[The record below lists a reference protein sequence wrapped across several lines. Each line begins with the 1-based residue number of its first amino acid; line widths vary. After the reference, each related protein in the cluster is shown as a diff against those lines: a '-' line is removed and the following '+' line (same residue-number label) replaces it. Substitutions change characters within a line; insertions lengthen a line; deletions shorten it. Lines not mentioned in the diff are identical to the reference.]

1 MNQDEWNNY
10 CNWYYN
16 YYNPYLYSTN
26 NINESYIPPTNNKHK
41 ININNSNTY
50 IPPHKRHIK
59 KKKMEIN
66 NFNDLVKLSNHIDEY
81 YVKNI
86 DIHIL
91 RKMRYSLNKLDNMI
105 GLDDIKEKIFY
116 QLIFFLQKLDNVN
129 NDMLHTIIEGE
140 PGLGKTELAKIL
152 GDIYCCL
159 RNFNK
164 FHSLK
169 RSDLVGEYLGQTAV
183 KTQKKLT
190 ECLNGVVFIDE
201 AYSLGNN
208 EKKDSYSKEAIDT
221 ITSFL
226 SENKQ
231 NIIVII
237 AGYKDELNNCF
248 FNYNKGLERRFP
260 WRYSIDKY
268 NSKELLQIFKYI
280 SFKNKWKIDKSVN
293 VSFFDKNYDL
303 FKNNGGD
310 CEILFHKVKLIYSK
324 KRLNNNQKKYKT
336 ITIDDLDDSLNLF
349 KLNKNIDNKNN
360 YIDMYS

>member
-1 MNQDEWNNY
+1 MNQTEWKHYN
-10 CNWYYN
+10 NWYEIR
-16 YYNPYLYSTN
+16 YNPYNY
-26 NINESYIPPTNNKHK
+26 
-41 ININNSNTY
+41 Y
-50 IPPHKRHIK
+50 IPPHKKKIK
-59 KKKMEIN
+59 KKNMKIE
-66 NFNDLVKLSNHIDEY
+66 NFNDLIKFCNNIDYY

-86 DIHIL
+86 DIGVL
-91 RKMRYSLNKLDNMI
+91 RKMRFSLNRLDNMI

-116 QLIFFLQKLDNVN
+116 QLIFFLQRLDNVH

-152 GDIYCCL
+152 ADIYCCL

-183 KTQKKLT
+183 KTQKKLK

-201 AYSLGNN
+201 AYSLGND

-221 ITSFL
+221 LTSFL

-237 AGYKDELNNCF
+237 AGYKDDLNKCF

-260 WRYSIDKY
+260 MRFNINKYSAEDLNLILKKFVTSENWQLDDKVIILI
-268 NSKELLQIFKYI
+268 KENYELFKFMGGDMMTIFKFAKEHFSLRLMKNCLTTSEIIKKLTYDD
-280 SFKNKWKIDKSVN
+280 FKYAVGQFKSNKDGKEKIPQW
-293 VSFFDKNYDL
+293 
-303 FKNNGGD
+303 
-310 CEILFHKVKLIYSK
+310 VK
-324 KRLNNNQKKYKT
+324 
-336 ITIDDLDDSLNLF
+336 
-349 KLNKNIDNKNN
+349 
-360 YIDMYS
+360 DMYV

>member
-1 MNQDEWNNY
+1 MNQTELKQYN
-10 CNWYYN
+10 NWYEIRYNPYN
-16 YYNPYLYSTN
+16 YYV
-26 NINESYIPPTNNKHK
+26 
-41 ININNSNTY
+41 
-50 IPPHKRHIK
+50 PPHKKKIK
-59 KKKMEIN
+59 KKYMKIE
-66 NFNDLVKLSNHIDEY
+66 NFNDLIKFCNNIDYY

-86 DIHIL
+86 DIEVL
-91 RKMRYSLNKLDNMI
+91 RKMRFSLNRLDNMI
-105 GLDDIKEKIFY
+105 GLEDIKEKIFY
-116 QLIFFLQKLDNVN
+116 QLIFFLQRLDNVH

-152 GDIYCCL
+152 ADIYCCL

-183 KTQKKLT
+183 KTQKKLK

-201 AYSLGNN
+201 AYSLGND

-221 ITSFL
+221 LTSFL

-237 AGYKDELNNCF
+237 AGYKDDLNKCF

-268 NSKELLQIFKYI
+268 TPNELFKIFKYI
-280 SFKNKWKIDKSVN
+280 SFKNSWKIDKSIS
-293 VSFFDKNYDL
+293 VSFFEENYEL

-324 KRLNNNQKKYKT
+324 KRLNNNNKKYKL
-336 ITIDDLDDSLNLF
+336 ITIDDLEDSLTLF
-349 KLNKNIDNKNN
+349 KYNKNSNN
-360 YIDMYS
+360 DKKSYMNMYS